1 MVMDLLN
8 SFWNLVI
15 ESAPWLLVGYLLAG
29 IIKQVIPSSW
39 VEKQLATPGFASV
52 VKGAVIG
59 APLPLCSCGVIPTA
73 LAIRKSGASKGATA
87 SFLVATPET
96 GVDSISYS
104 YAILG
109 PLFAI
114 ARPIGALLS
123 AVTAGLLVR
132 VMDTDDS
139 LPVEQKASG
148 SCCSSQNTEAVESD
162 CCSAETAES
171 AESAE
176 SAEKTE
182 SIESSCCS
190 EEKAVVA
197 EKSACSKE
205 KTVAAETSCCSSK
218 KVEQVEPGLGEKL
231 ISAVQYG
238 YGRMISD
245 TAKWLTIGLVAA
257 TFITT
262 FVPQSFFLQ
271 WGDGLVAMMIMVV
284 VGLPMYICATAST
297 PVAASLLFA
306 GISPGAALVFM
317 LTGPATNLATM
328 GVIKEQL
335 GNRSLAA
342 YLIGVISMA
351 ILCGLALNQAF
362 AVFGWS
368 LQLHMMEHG
377 ESWPLWR
384 QLAAVLLSVLVLRVF
399 LQPRLA
405 HLLSRSES
413 IDQRQEATQIA
424 REVT

>member
-1 MVMDLLN
+1 MVITLLS

-39 VEKQLATPGFASV
+39 VEKQLAEPGFASV

-132 VMDTDDS
+132 VLDTDDS
-139 LPVEQKASG
+139 LVVEQKTTGNCCGSEKSEQVDSG
-148 SCCSSQNTEAVESD
+148 CCGSEKTA
-162 CCSAETAES
+162 AAES
-171 AESAE
+171 
-176 SAEKTE
+176 
-182 SIESSCCS
+182 
-190 EEKAVVA
+190 
-197 EKSACSKE
+197 
-205 KTVAAETSCCSSK
+205 SCCSSK
-218 KVEQVEPGLGEKL
+218 KLEPVEPTLREKL
-231 ISAVQYG
+231 NSAVQYG

-257 TFITT
+257 TFITS
-262 FVPQSFFLQ
+262 FIPQSFFLQ
-271 WGDGLVAMMIMVV
+271 WGDGLLAMLVMVV

-317 LTGPATNLATM
+317 LTGPATNIATM
-328 GVIKEQL
+328 GVIREQL
-335 GNRSLAA
+335 GNRSLLA

-362 AVFGWS
+362 SAFGWS
-368 LQLHMMEHG
+368 LQLNMMEHG
-377 ESWPLWR
+377 ESWPVWR
-384 QLAAVLLSVLVLRVF
+384 QLAAVLLSFLVLRVF
-399 LQPRLA
+399 LQPRLTG
-405 HLLSRSES
+405 LLSKPELTDENDDAPQV
-413 IDQRQEATQIA
+413 ITEAT
-424 REVT
+424 